1 MITDVEYT
9 GYLTHLANEWIASYS
24 GSFVSTATL
33 IDELLAFQTSL
44 YPIIRGDVSEQ
55 SGTISISFTNCSIL
69 AALTQLQTIY
79 APGHMEVDNNR
90 QLNWYRLSAHNY
102 AGQQIR
108 YKKNLVGI
116 SRSIDYSQLANKIY
130 AYGAGTWGSRVHL
143 SSAPGYALDY
153 VYDATSQATWGVIT
167 KTIWDNNQ
175 TSAQL
180 LKGWADS
187 ELAKRKDPIYTYKI
201 NMVDLS
207 KETGFEFNTLN
218 LLEPYQVI
226 DEELGISV
234 ETRIT
239 RINRRDLSN
248 PYDVDVELS
257 NNVVNISDTIAELA
271 RRK

>member
-9 GYLTHLANEWIASYS
+9 GYLTQLANEWIDSYTCAW
-24 GSFVSTATL
+24 VSPQTAL
-33 IDELLAFQTSL
+33 DEILAYQISPYPIVRGTCEHGGATSL
-44 YPIIRGDVSEQ
+44 
-55 SGTISISFTNCSIL
+55 TLTNCTIL
-69 AALTQLQTIY
+69 AALENLQNMFS
-79 APGHMEVDNNR
+79 AGHMEVDNNR

-108 YKKNLVGI
+108 YRKNLIGI
-116 SRSIDYSQLANKIY
+116 SRSIDYRQLANKIY
-130 AYGAGTWGSRVHL
+130 AYGAGNWGSKVKL
-143 SSAPGYALDY
+143 SQATGYSYDY
-153 VYDATSQATWGVIT
+153 VQDTTSQATWGVIT

-187 ELAKRKDPIYTYKI
+187 ELAKRKDPIYAYKI
-201 NMVDLS
+201 NMIDLS